1 MILAIDPGKEKCGL
15 ALADDAGEIVEKLVV
30 KRTDSA
36 RAVAA
41 RTAEVILIGDSAYGQ
56 AVKAELPAGAPVLFI
71 PEQNSTREA
80 RVRYW
85 QANPPRGLWRMVP
98 TSFRFPPVPVDD
110 YAAVI
115 LIERYLRSLSLSPV

>member
-15 ALADDAGEIVEKLVV
+15 ALADGAGKIVEKLVV
-30 KRTDSA
+30 GRA
-36 RAVAA
+36 AIAQAVAA
-41 RTAEVILIGDSAYGQ
+41 RPAEIVLIGDAAYGQ
-56 AVKAELPAGAPVLFI
+56 AVKAELPAGTLVLFI

-85 QANPPRGLWRMVP
+85 QVNPPRGFWRLVP

-115 LIERYLRSLSLSPV
+115 LIERYLRSLSLGPV